1 MQQIFYNKD
10 LFTNILSYLG
20 NNREIR
26 KTIESFRNMI
36 HYDFIRFP
44 TQMLLY
50 GQVQSGKTSKI
61 MDYITNY
68 KSDKLKILVIQNN
81 TLMLSQYVKTL
92 SQRGITYKIINSNA
106 TEYKY
111 NKERVLIT
119 INNKYRICSL
129 NNFVKHNKISNYS
142 LILDESDQYLNRIA
156 SEHVFKSCKDVL
168 HVTATPFIYAAH
180 NVEIDRV
187 IRIKPKLN
195 YIGMN
200 QVNLKQINMYEN
212 NGNNSIR
219 IKIKDIINED
229 FVLVKEGL
237 MLINC
242 FSKVADMKRLALML
256 TNIYINMPIIIF
268 SSKTYMYLNGSL
280 QATSKVKNIQQF
292 TDKFANISH
301 AIFIAGRLSNR
312 GINYTNTNYS
322 RNITHQISLG
332 SGNYTTF
339 IQKCRIFGNRTNDT
353 GTTGTTGTT
362 ATTGTTGE
370 NIRPTIYCIIKR
382 KKYINFVSKLM
393 NKFSTLNTNEPLLR
407 EQIPEYDITVKKL
420 RAMCKENKITKYSKL
435 KKNEL
440 IDLLTKNKVN
450 IMNW

>member
-1 MQQIFYNKD
+1 MQRIFYNKD
-10 LFTNILSYLG
+10 LFSNILSYLG

-26 KTIESFRNMI
+26 KTIDSFRNMI

-81 TLMLSQYVKTL
+81 ALMLSQYVKTL

-119 INNKYRICSL
+119 INNKYRIRSL
-129 NNFVKHNKISNYS
+129 NNFVKHNKIYNYS
-142 LILDESDQYLNRIA
+142 LILDESDQYLKKIKN
-156 SEHVFKSCKDVL
+156 EHVFNMCKDVL
-168 HVTATPFIYAAH
+168 HVTATPFIYYG
-180 NVEIDRV
+180 NNFEIDKV
-187 IRIKPKLN
+187 VKIKPKLN

-200 QVNLKQINMYEN
+200 QVVMNQINMYEN
-212 NGNNSIR
+212 NNNNNIR
-219 IKIKDIINED
+219 IKIKDIINQD
-229 FVLVKEGL
+229 FILAKEGL

-242 FSKVADMKRLALML
+242 FSKVADMKRLASML

-268 SSKTYMYLNGSL
+268 SSNTYMYLNGSL
-280 QATSKVKNIQQF
+280 KATSKVKNIQQF
-292 TDKFANISH
+292 TDKLANISH

-322 RNITHQISLG
+322 RYITHQISLG
-332 SGNYTTF
+332 NGNYTSF
-339 IQKCRIFGNRTNDT
+339 IQKCRIFGNRSRVQNEMT
-353 GTTGTTGTT
+353 
-362 ATTGTTGE
+362 
-370 NIRPTIYCIIKR
+370 IKPIIYCIIKE
-382 KKYINFVSKLM
+382 KKYDSFVSKLM
-393 NKFSTLNTNEPLLR
+393 NKFTTVNTSDPSLS
-407 EQIPEYDITVKKL
+407 EQKMPEYDITVKQLKGL
-420 RAMCKENKITKYSKL
+420 CKENKIKKFSNL
-435 KKNEL
+435 KKNDL
-440 IDLLTKNKVN
+440 IDLLTKNKVS
-450 IMNW
+450 IM